1 MRTPI
6 KPKLKTVTRIQ
17 FRTHQASIIGRRQIR
32 WILFSTITALLLG
45 AMVPTLRFD
54 LLLLLSLWAGML
66 TTCSWSKVEAFAAL
80 GLAFLVTEAISPI
93 ALTAWS
99 PFPAW
104 PHFTQGPTQTIT
116 GIQLMGSTAALG
128 LGESWRDSNGT
139 SVWSTRL
146 QHGLGMALFVA
157 LGWVLCQTLW
167 PNAVAVPLFYW
178 ASIISTCTSFTLW
191 HALFKSVEVT
201 RIPAKRVIRR
211 ELAEAY
217 RPTCLQALQLDA
229 EIAEECGDT
238 ESRDGLGE
246 VAAWVYRLQWT
257 LQRFDRELKC
267 QNEIDIHTRLQQ
279 AQAYATETCDAY
291 TKERHHATIH
301 QLHRLK
307 EHREKIAVERER
319 ALALVDFA
327 MVNLQ
332 EARAQ
337 LVLAHLQPGT
347 HPPPSVQDVLSRL
360 RSWSQDRTAAHSS
373 EHEMWQLS

>member
-1 MRTPI
+1 
-6 KPKLKTVTRIQ
+6 
-17 FRTHQASIIGRRQIR
+17 
-32 WILFSTITALLLG
+32 
-45 AMVPTLRFD
+45 
-54 LLLLLSLWAGML
+54 
-66 TTCSWSKVEAFAAL
+66 
-80 GLAFLVTEAISPI
+80 
-93 ALTAWS
+93 
-99 PFPAW
+99 
-104 PHFTQGPTQTIT
+104 
-116 GIQLMGSTAALG
+116 MGSTAALG
-128 LGESWRDSNGT
+128 LGQSWKNNNGD

-146 QHGLGMALFVA
+146 QHGLVLALFVA

-167 PNAVAVPLFYW
+167 PNAVAPPLFYW

-201 RIPAKRVIRR
+201 RIPTKRIIRR

-217 RPTCLQALQLDA
+217 RPTCLQALHLDT
-229 EIAEECGDT
+229 EIAEECDDT

-257 LQRFDRELKC
+257 LQRFDRELEC
-267 QNEIDIHTRLQQ
+267 QNEIDIHTRLQH
-279 AQAYATETCDAY
+279 AQAYATETRDAY

-307 EHREKIAVERER
+307 KHREKIAVERER

-337 LVLAHLQPGT
+337 FVGSSAAWDPSSTLRAGCTQSITKLVARSNSRPLVRTRDVATVSESLPFLLPLQGWHSMSVPVVPDPSRTVVVALGPPMRSLFSGPTFHQSRSQRRPSPPVHHAPQCENGT
-347 HPPPSVQDVLSRL
+347 PVAVGLGPSQPP
-360 RSWSQDRTAAHSS
+360 A
-373 EHEMWQLS
+373 